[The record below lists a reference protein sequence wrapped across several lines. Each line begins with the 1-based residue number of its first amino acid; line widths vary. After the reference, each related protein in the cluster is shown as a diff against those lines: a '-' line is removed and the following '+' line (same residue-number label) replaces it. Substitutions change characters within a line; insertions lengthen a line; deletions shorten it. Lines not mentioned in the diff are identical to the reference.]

1 MKEGYFMKQTDSPLV
16 SVIITT
22 YRRSD
27 MLEKAIMSVINQNYN
42 NIEIIIVDDNDP
54 DTEYRYNTEIT
65 MNKFIGFQNIKYLKH
80 SKNLN
85 GSVARNT
92 GIKNATGEFVCFLD
106 DDDTYRP
113 EKVSEQ
119 VLFLRNNKKYNA
131 VYCGWKR
138 DNTEVIPTKNGDL
151 TFEILSGISLIY
163 TNVIMIKREVALEIG
178 GWDENF
184 RRNQEAAF
192 LLRYFKY
199 GHIIGVVNKILVDFD
214 TIDRS
219 NSSNPQQ
226 NEKDFDYFLSI
237 HKNQIYNCSIK
248 SPKSKK
254 LIYSYRYRGVLL
266 SYIKNKDI
274 YYATKL
280 YFKITKKIP
289 FRYNIDILK
298 YIIRKL
304 QKKDVFS

>member
-1 MKEGYFMKQTDSPLV
+1 MKVGYFMEQNKSPLV

-22 YRRSD
+22 YKRSD
-27 MLEKAIMSVINQNYN
+27 MLERAIMSVVNQDYK

-54 DTEYRYNTEIT
+54 NTEYRCNTEIT
-65 MNKFIGFQNIKYLKH
+65 MKKFIGFQNVKYLKH

-85 GSVARNT
+85 GSAARNT
-92 GIKNATGEFVCFLD
+92 GIKNATGELVCFLD

-113 EKVSEQ
+113 EKVREQ
-119 VLFLRNNKKYNA
+119 VLFLINNEKYNA

-138 DNTEVIPTKNGDL
+138 DDNEVIPTKNGDL

-163 TNVIMIKREVALEIG
+163 TNVIMMKREVALSIG
-178 GWDENF
+178 GWDESF

-199 GHIIGVVNKILVDFD
+199 GHMIGVVSKVLVDFD
-214 TIDRS
+214 TSDRS

-226 NEKDFDYFLSI
+226 NEKDFEYFLSI
-237 HKNQIYNCSIK
+237 HKEQIDKCSNK
-248 SPKSKK
+248 SPKAQST
-254 LIYSYRYRGVLL
+254 IYSYRYRGVLL

-274 YYATKL
+274 YNASRL
-280 YFKITKKIP
+280 YFKITRKIP
-289 FRYNIDILK
+289 IKYNLDIAK